1 MGVKAPDHRQDKKAR
16 WGIIVRKMRGMRLAV
31 VCVKKG
37 GQQKRAEP
45 SSSGIDFLFELA

>member
-1 MGVKAPDHRQDKKAR
+1 MGVKAPDHWQAKWER
-16 WGIIVRKMRGMRLAV
+16 WGIIVRKMRGMRLGV

-37 GQQKRAEP
+37 GQKKRAEP